1 MVSGLKSTCYG
12 KMDSSDCQ
20 GEGEIMEGSRAERS
34 QRERSLPSVV
44 SIHHKH
50 LGGFFQNLLLSPN
63 ILILIPLST
72 LESLPSSA
80 TVTCENV
87 LHSQVH
93 WTLKKVQCLYL
104 ILDQFT
110 VTLPR
115 KALFIFVLATLTQE
129 QYSMLVK

>member
-12 KMDSSDCQ
+12 KMDSSDYQ
-20 GEGEIMEGSRAERS
+20 GEGEIMEGSGAERS

-44 SIHHKH
+44 SIHQKH

-63 ILILIPLST
+63 ILILIPLSI

-93 WTLKKVQCLYL
+93 WTLK
-104 ILDQFT
+104 
-110 VTLPR
+110 
-115 KALFIFVLATLTQE
+115 
-129 QYSMLVK
+129 